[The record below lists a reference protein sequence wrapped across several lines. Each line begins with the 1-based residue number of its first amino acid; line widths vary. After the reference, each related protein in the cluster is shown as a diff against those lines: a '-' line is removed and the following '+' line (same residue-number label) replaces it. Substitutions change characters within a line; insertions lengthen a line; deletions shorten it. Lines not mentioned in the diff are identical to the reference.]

1 MQSCNNAF
9 FKVGP
14 TKNHTDFSCRW
25 LYASFPNSIFLY
37 DGGKKTHKWCGQ
49 NNFWCDYR
57 CVASISF
64 VGIATST

>member
-1 MQSCNNAF
+1 MPFKNNSVIMQKRDSVYF
-9 FKVGP
+9 DIWREEDPQMV
-14 TKNHTDFSCRW
+14 W
-25 LYASFPNSIFLY
+25 
-37 DGGKKTHKWCGQ
+37 Q